1 MSPFTRRRLTHTFDH
16 EHLHRHAS
24 LILCSARSA
33 SQVTKYRHKEG
44 KLVLKVTDD
53 RKCIKYAT
61 DQQSDLNK
69 MARLNA
75 LMLGLCAHGPAEMA
89 RLQREEQ
96 DREDQDRE
104 KAERKSVHTKAGD
117 GKHRK
122 KRGRRT

>member
-1 MSPFTRRRLTHTFDH
+1 M
-16 EHLHRHAS
+16 
-24 LILCSARSA
+24 ILCSARSA

-75 LMLGLCAHGPAEMA
+75 PMLGLCAHGPAEMA

-117 GKHRK
+117 GKQRK